1 VRLYIDIDTGELRRE
16 LTGPV
21 YTGILFYL
29 RDIIA
34 MEIVFIQDGAQV
46 TTTVLAGPAVMKLGL
61 RSRPGSATILALATT
76 YTLAGQIASATFS
89 LNTSA
94 LVDHFTSNIPAGSVD
109 GAFVFEVEVTA
120 ADESRRRT
128 YLQVAATVRRDVNQA
143 SDTNPPAVDTA
154 LYVLKGALFDGNGRA
169 ISPFYVAHRGEV
181 TARTGGGSNALD
193 GIVTTTLTV
202 PFAALIT
209 IAGSG
214 ELWLLATGTDAED
227 GTFIVRPDDYD
238 GTTNPRVWKRII

>member
-1 VRLYIDIDTGELRRE
+1 MRLYIDIDTGELRRE

-34 MEIVFIQDGAQV
+34 MEVVFTQDGSEV
-46 TTTVLAGPAVMKLGL
+46 TSTVLAGSAVMKLGL
-61 RSRPGSATILALATT
+61 RSRPGSATILALSTS
-76 YTLAGQIASATFS
+76 YTLAGQVASATFS

-94 LVDHFTSNIPAGSVD
+94 LVDHFTSNIPPGSID

-120 ADESRRRT
+120 ADESLRRT
-128 YLQVAATVRRDVNQA
+128 YLQVGATVRRDVNQPA
-143 SDTNPPAVDTA
+143 DTNPPAVDTA

-169 ISPFYVAHRGEV
+169 ISPYYVAHRGEI

-193 GIVTTTLTV
+193 GITTTNLTV
-202 PFAALIT
+202 PFAVLIT
-209 IAGSG
+209 IADSG
-214 ELWLLATGTDAED
+214 ELWRLNTGTDAED
-227 GTFIVRPDDYD
+227 GSFIVRPDDYD
-238 GTTNPRVWKRII
+238 GITNPRVWKRIL